1 MNRMH
6 HRTDFQP
13 QLVAERKP
21 LRPIHVAATRQPVK
35 ITKPFSLE
43 GELIEAGTPRA
54 TCARKLGEQRRL
66 PTGVK
71 KDDRVP
77 GA

>member
-1 MNRMH
+1 MTNRMH

-43 GELIEAGTPRA
+43 GELIEAGT
-54 TCARKLGEQRRL
+54 L
-66 PTGVK
+66 PTRHV
-71 KDDRVP
+71 R
-77 GA
+77 